1 MLDKNYDP
9 KTLEQTWYQRWEEQG
24 YFAPAP
30 VDSQFRATDG
40 FGPYCIMIPPPNVTG
55 ILHMGHG
62 FNNTVM
68 DALIRYHRMRGD
80 STLWQPGTDHAGIA
94 TQMVVER
101 QLEAQGKTRH
111 DLGREAFIARVWEW
125 KAESGGNITR
135 QLRRLGSSLDWAHE
149 RFTMDEGLS
158 AAVREVFVRLYQ
170 EGLIYRGK
178 RLVNWDPVLHTA
190 VSDLEVLS
198 EEESG
203 YLWDMRYPLVSPAGT
218 HGTDYLVVSTTRPET
233 LLGDCAV
240 AVNPED
246 ERYRHL
252 IGELVELPLT
262 GRRIPIIADEHADPA
277 FGTGCVK
284 ITPAHDFND
293 HEVWLRHR
301 DELAIAGQPFGGLI
315 NIFQRDA
322 KIKDSPL
329 DDFAFGHR
337 AAEGSV
343 RLADSE
349 MAGYPTVHYIPE
361 AYRGLDRYEARK
373 RIVEDL
379 EAQGLLA
386 GVKDHR
392 LMVPRGDRSGAVIE
406 PWLTDQWY
414 VRTAPLAA
422 PAITAV
428 EEGRI
433 RFVPDNWKNTY
444 FEWMRNI
451 QDWCISRQIWW
462 GHRIPA
468 WYDTAGNIYVGRT
481 EQEVRD
487 IHGFGPQ
494 VSLTQ
499 DADVLDTWFS
509 SALWPFSTL
518 GWPEDNERLR
528 TFYPTSVLIT
538 GFDIIFF
545 WVARMIMMGLRFMGD
560 VPFRDVY
567 IHGLVRDAHGDK
579 MSKSKGNVLDPID
592 LIDGIDLESLV
603 TKRTKGLMQ
612 PHLAEKIAKQ
622 TRADYPNGI
631 PGFGADALRFTFA
644 ALATTGRDVKFDLG
658 RIEGYRNFC
667 NKLWNASRYVLMN
680 TQRQDCGLE
689 GRGPRADGQGEP
701 GRSAALGAMG
711 PIDPHGAGEGGS
723 RWGAAPTELSAA
735 DRWIMARLDATIA
748 AVRQAL
754 EGYRFDLA
762 AQAIYE
768 FTWNAFC
775 DWYLELSK
783 PVLTGE
789 GATSAARRGTRRTL
803 VTTLETLLRLAHP
816 FMPFI
821 TEEIW
826 QKVAPLAGAAGET
839 IMLAPYPTPSGQPE
853 DADAVAEIEWVQQF
867 ILGVRRIKGE
877 MNIPP
882 AKPLPVLI
890 ANASERDLDWI
901 ARARPYLDFLA
912 RTQSIT
918 VLDDAAQAPESAIA
932 LVGEMKVLI
941 PMAGLIDKEAEL
953 KRLDKEIERLQ
964 ADMARTEAKLANP
977 AFVDKAPTAVV
988 AKERTKLTESAA
1000 AIAKLQEQ
1008 RTRIAGI

>member
-9 KTLEQTWYQRWEEQG
+9 RTLEQTWYQRWEEQG

-30 VDSQFRATDG
+30 VDSQGKDTNGAGT
-40 FGPYCIMIPPPNVTG
+40 YCIMIPPPNVTG
-55 ILHMGHG
+55 SLHMGHG

-68 DALIRYHRMRGD
+68 DALIRYHRMKGD
-80 STLWQPGTDHAGIA
+80 GTLWQPGTDHAGIA

-111 DLGREAFIARVWEW
+111 DLGREAFIARIWEW
-125 KAESGGNITR
+125 RAESGGSITR

-203 YLWDMRYPLVSPAGT
+203 HLWDMRYPLTNGT
-218 HGTDYLVVSTTRPET
+218 GALVVSTTRPET

-301 DELAIAGQPFGGLI
+301 DEIAIAEQPFGGLI

-373 RIVEDL
+373 RVVEDL
-379 EAQGLLA
+379 EAEGLLA
-386 GVKDHR
+386 GIKDHR

-414 VRTAPLAA
+414 VRTAPLAE
-422 PAITAV
+422 PAIAAV

-468 WYDTAGNIYVGRT
+468 WYDAEGNIYVGRS
-481 EQEVRD
+481 EQEIRAT
-487 IHGFGPQ
+487 HGLPPDLP
-494 VSLTQ
+494 LTQ
-499 DADVLDTWFS
+499 DPDVLDTWFS

-518 GWPEDNERLR
+518 GWPEATERLR
-528 TFYPTSVLIT
+528 SFYPTSVLVT

-545 WVARMIMMGLRFMGD
+545 WVARMIMMGLKFMGD

-603 TKRTKGLMQ
+603 AKRTRGMMQ
-612 PHLAEKIAKQ
+612 PHLAERIAKQ

-631 PGFGADALRFTFA
+631 PGFGTDALRFTFA

-680 TQRQDCGLE
+680 TEGEDCGIA
-689 GRGPRADGQGEP
+689 GQGPRAKDQGE
-701 GRSAALGAMG
+701 S
-711 PIDPHGAGEGGS
+711 
-723 RWGAAPTELSAA
+723 ELSAA
-735 DRWIMARLDATIA
+735 DRWIQARLDATIA
-748 AVRQAL
+748 TVTEAL
-754 EGYRFDLA
+754 DGYRFDLA
-762 AQAIYE
+762 TQAIYE
-768 FTWNAFC
+768 LTWNQFC

-789 GATSAARRGTRRTL
+789 TVSEAAKRGTRRTL
-803 VTTLETLLRLAHP
+803 VTTLETLLRLTHP
-816 FMPFI
+816 FMPFV

-826 QKVAPLAGAAGET
+826 QKVAPLAGVTGET
-839 IMLAPYPTPSGQPE
+839 IMLAPYPSPSGTPV

-882 AKPLPVLI
+882 GKPLPVLI
-890 ANASERDLDWI
+890 ANASEQDLDWLEKGQ
-901 ARARPYLDFLA
+901 PYLDFLA
-912 RTQSIT
+912 RTESIT
-918 VLDDAAQAPESAIA
+918 VLDDATQAPESAIA

-953 KRLDKEIERLQ
+953 KRLTKEVERLQ
-964 ADMARTEAKLANP
+964 TEVARTEGKLANP
-977 AFVDKAPTAVV
+977 AFVDKAPAAVV
-988 AKERTKLTESAA
+988 EKERTKLTESAA
-1000 AIAKLQEQ
+1000 AIAKLEEQ
-1008 RTRIAGI
+1008 RARIAGM